1 MLLAGGLIAIN
12 SSSRGVTKTN
22 PVMQPPVIQYNDNDT
37 INVVVVVVVA
47 IFVSFTAEVAD

>member
-37 INVVVVVVVA
+37 INVVVVVVA